1 MHYNPYWP
9 FLVMSPE
16 HKIKLT
22 LLTMLFF
29 FNSCRKAG
37 LDLLIRI
44 KIPDAPTLFPLPE
57 PHQHRKS
64 YEPVD
69 FDKLIEERC
78 EP

>member
-29 FNSCRKAG
+29 
-37 LDLLIRI
+37 L
-44 KIPDAPTLFPLPE
+44 TLVEKQGWTCL
-57 PHQHRKS
+57 
-64 YEPVD
+64 
-69 FDKLIEERC
+69 
-78 EP
+78 

>member
-1 MHYNPYWP
+1 M
-9 FLVMSPE
+9 MSPE

-29 FNSCRKAG
+29 LTRRKAG

-44 KIPDAPTLFPLPE
+44 KIPDTPTLFPLPE